1 MRTTNAE
8 RSKAKRE
15 IRKLVRLG
23 LSKKE
28 ASKITGIS
36 YATAILYTSDMK
48 TPKGDPRISGI
59 TLKIL
64 KELVSTGFYFPNRN
78 LRATYVYRILKKNF
92 PVRRI
97 KTHGMVVY
105 VMEGSERLAMEEM
118 MNKLNLKSVSWQ
130 KLELIRKVFGV
141 KSLKND
147 NKFRGR
153 FVA

>member
-1 MRTTNAE
+1 MRTTDAE
-8 RSKAKRE
+8 RRKAKRE

-28 ASKITGIS
+28 ASKIAGIS
-36 YATAILYTSDMK
+36 YATAINYTSDMK
-48 TPKGDPRISGI
+48 TLKGDPRISGI

-64 KELVSTGFYFPNRN
+64 KELVSVGYHFPNRN

-105 VMEGSERLAMEEM
+105 VMKGNERKAMEEM
-118 MNKLNLKSVSWQ
+118 MKRLNLKSLNYG
-130 KLELIRKVFGV
+130 KLGYIRNTFGI
-141 KSLKND
+141 KNMKDD

>member
-1 MRTTNAE
+1 
-8 RSKAKRE
+8 
-15 IRKLVRLG
+15 
-23 LSKKE
+23 
-28 ASKITGIS
+28 
-36 YATAILYTSDMK
+36 
-48 TPKGDPRISGI
+48 
-59 TLKIL
+59 
-64 KELVSTGFYFPNRN
+64 
-78 LRATYVYRILKKNF
+78 
-92 PVRRI
+92 
-97 KTHGMVVY
+97 MVVY